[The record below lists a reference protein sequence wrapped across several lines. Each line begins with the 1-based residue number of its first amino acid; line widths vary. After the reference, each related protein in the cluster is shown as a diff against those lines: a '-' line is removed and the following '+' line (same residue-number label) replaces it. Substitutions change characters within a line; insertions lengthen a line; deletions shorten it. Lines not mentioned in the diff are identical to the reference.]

1 MDVIEVIRSTAAP
14 TVISVVGGMV
24 SPPEIVEAGNLEE
37 ETAAF
42 LAGAKMV
49 IRTDLL

>member
-1 MDVIEVIRSTAAP
+1 MDVIEVIRSTNTP
-14 TVISVVGGMV
+14 TVVSIIGGIP
-24 SPPEIVEAGNLEE
+24 SPPEIVEAGSLEE

-42 LAGAKMV
+42 LAGAKIV